1 MSKSRQCILGLFA
14 VIVLWAAAF
23 KLRAD
28 DQAQFGEQYSRNM
41 ISPEKSLP
49 TAFDLKTGKNIKWKA
64 ALGSNTYATPVVA
77 GGRVL
82 IGTNNDNP
90 RDPRHKGD
98 RGILLCLDEKDG
110 SLCWQLV
117 VPKCE
122 GDIYQD
128 WPKIGICSPP
138 TVEGDRVYVVTNRT
152 EVLCLNLKVTTK
164 DADIIWAF
172 DIPAKTGTYRHDTG
186 YASILLH
193 GDYLYLNSCNGVD
206 NTHRRIRAPEAPS
219 LIVLEK
225 STGRLVAQDDEHI
238 GPDIFHS
245 TWSSPALGTV
255 NGRPL
260 IFFAGGNGVCYA
272 FETVKS
278 ALAPTKGER
287 GRGEGAVPEGKVEK
301 LKKVWQFDCEP
312 TAPKTNIH
320 KYIGNR
326 KEGPSNVN
334 GMPVFYNNRV
344 FVAAGGDFQQGK
356 TKSFL
361 KCIDATKTGDITA
374 TGELWSY
381 PMNNATCATP
391 AIAHGL
397 VFVTDCGGTLHC
409 VDIDTGKPY
418 WTHTMKGQGYGS
430 PLVADGKVYAG
441 TLAGE
446 LWTLAAAK
454 EKKVLGSVSLDRGIA
469 ATPMAA
475 NGVLYLTTMN
485 QLLAVRQLG
494 TD

>member
-1 MSKSRQCILGLFA
+1 M
-14 VIVLWAAAF
+14 LWAVAPV
-23 KLRAD
+23 LRAD

-49 TAFDLKTGKNIKWKA
+49 AVFDPKTGKNIKWKA
-64 ALGSNTYATPVVA
+64 DLGSNTYATPVVA

-117 VPKCE
+117 VPKLG

-138 TVEGDRVYVVTNRT
+138 TVEGDRVYVVTNRA
-152 EVLCLNLKVTTK
+152 EVVCLDLKGQANGNDGPFRDEGRFMAPPGSPPIEVTAK
-164 DADIIWAF
+164 DADIIWVF

-238 GPDIFHS
+238 GPNIFHS

-272 FETVKS
+272 FETV
-278 ALAPTKGER
+278 
-287 GRGEGAVPEGKVEK
+287 GATVPEGKVEK
-301 LKKVWQFDCEP
+301 LKKVWQFDCDP
-312 TAPKTNIH
+312 KAPKTDIH

-356 TKSFL
+356 SKSWL

-374 TGELWSY
+374 TGEIWSY
-381 PMNNATCATP
+381 PMNHATCATP
-391 AIAHGL
+391 AIAKGL

-418 WTHTMKGQGYGS
+418 WTHAMKGQGYGS
-430 PLVADGKVYAG
+430 ALVADGKVYVGTHGRRVVDSGRGQGEEGAG
-441 TLAGE
+441 LGAAGPRNCRDAHGSQWGAIRQYHE
-446 LWTLAAAK
+446 SAA
-454 EKKVLGSVSLDRGIA
+454 RGA
-469 ATPMAA
+469 AS
-475 NGVLYLTTMN
+475 
-485 QLLAVRQLG
+485 RS
-494 TD
+494 

>member
-1 MSKSRQCILGLFA
+1 MPELEGAKGR
-14 VIVLWAAAF
+14 
-23 KLRAD
+23 K
-28 DQAQFGEQYSRNM
+28 GEG
-41 ISPEKSLP
+41 E
-49 TAFDLKTGKNIKWKA
+49 
-64 ALGSNTYATPVVA
+64 
-77 GGRVL
+77 
-82 IGTNNDNP
+82 
-90 RDPRHKGD
+90 KGD
-98 RGILLCLDEKDG
+98 PI
-110 SLCWQLV
+110 
-117 VPKCE
+117 P
-122 GDIYQD
+122 
-128 WPKIGICSPP
+128 SPSSIDLA
-138 TVEGDRVYVVTNRT
+138 E
-152 EVLCLNLKVTTK
+152 K
-164 DADIIWAF
+164 DADIIWVF

-206 NTHRRIRAPEAPS
+206 NTHRKIRAPEAPS

-225 STGRLVAQDDEHI
+225 STGRFVAQDDEHI

-272 FETVKS
+272 FEPVG
-278 ALAPTKGER
+278 A
-287 GRGEGAVPEGKVEK
+287 AVPEGKVEK
-301 LKKVWQFDCEP
+301 LKKVWQFDCDP

-326 KEGPSNVN
+326 REGPSNVN
-334 GMPVFYNNRV
+334 GMPVFYNNRI

-397 VFVTDCGGTLHC
+397 VFATDCGGTLHC

-430 PLVADGKVYAG
+430 PLVADGKVYAA
-441 TLAGE
+441 TMAGE
-446 LWTLAAAK
+446 LWILAAAK

-469 ATPMAA
+469 ATPVAA
-475 NGVLYLTTMN
+475 NGVLYIATMN
-485 QLLAVRQLG
+485 QLFAVRQVG